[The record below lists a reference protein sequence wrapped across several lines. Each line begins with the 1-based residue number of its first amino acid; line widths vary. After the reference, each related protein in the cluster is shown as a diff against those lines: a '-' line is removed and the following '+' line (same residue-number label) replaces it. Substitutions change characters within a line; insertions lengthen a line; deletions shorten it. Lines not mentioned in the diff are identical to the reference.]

1 MIGNYVKTIMG
12 SQLSKNKKM
21 ATGKNKRN
29 APYDICDR
37 FCERCGYQ
45 KKCRMFHGAGA
56 DIKLVIK
63 GGKQNNVKDI
73 FHDLEEGF
81 KQIKTMIRNI
91 VDKKTVDTGKK
102 QFGGR
107 EYNKRQKNAELIV
120 EQHPLFR
127 QAQKF
132 VREADGFLRKFFRVA
147 NAVNPFLLPALEK
160 EFNDFSFYFP
170 LLSIKIHNALFCVND
185 HVNHYS
191 EEGTREANRAACIAI
206 RASLVCEKAVG
217 AIMAETKE
225 IYAESL
231 QIITVIRDIRAEIKR
246 IFPDAEKF
254 QDEIIFNTKI

>member
-1 MIGNYVKTIMG
+1 MDN
-12 SQLSKNKKM
+12 QLSKNKKR

-45 KKCRMFHGAGA
+45 KKCRMFRGVGA

-73 FHDLEEGF
+73 FRDLEKGF
-81 KQIKTMIRNI
+81 KQIKTMIRNM
-91 VDKKTVDTGKK
+91 VTEKTADTGRK
-102 QFGGR
+102 QSGGH
-107 EYNKRQKNAELIV
+107 EYNKQEKDAELII
-120 EQHPLFR
+120 ERHPLLR
-127 QAQKF
+127 RSQKF

-170 LLSIKIHNALFCVND
+170 LLSVKIRNALFCAND
-185 HVNHYS
+185 HLKSYGKESVK
-191 EEGTREANRAACIAI
+191 EANRAACIAI

>member
-1 MIGNYVKTIMG
+1 MDN
-12 SQLSKNKKM
+12 QFPKNKKM

-45 KKCRMFHGAGA
+45 KKCRMFHGVGA

-63 GGKQNNVKDI
+63 GGKQNDVKDI
-73 FHDLEEGF
+73 FRDLEKGF
-81 KQIKTMIRNI
+81 KQIKSMIRNMAKEKI
-91 VDKKTVDTGKK
+91 TEMGGKR
-102 QFGGR
+102 FGAHKHNER
-107 EYNKRQKNAELIV
+107 EMSGKLII
-120 EQHPLFR
+120 EQHPLF
-127 QAQKF
+127 QQSQKF
-132 VREADGFLRKFFRVA
+132 AREADRFLRKFFMVA

-170 LLSIKIHNALFCVND
+170 LLSAKISKALFCVNSS
-185 HVNHYS
+185 VRPYGK
-191 EEGTREANRAACIAI
+191 EGVEEANRAACIAI
-206 RASLVCEKAVG
+206 QASLVCEKAVG

-231 QIITVIRDIRAEIKR
+231 QIITTIRDIRAEIKI

-254 QDEIIFNTKI
+254 QDEIIFNTSI

>member
-1 MIGNYVKTIMG
+1 MDNQ
-12 SQLSKNKKM
+12 SQKNKKM
-21 ATGKNKRN
+21 ASGKNKRN
-29 APYDICDR
+29 APYDVCDN

-45 KKCRMFHGAGA
+45 KKCRMFHNIGA
-56 DIKLVIK
+56 DIRLVIK

-73 FHDLEEGF
+73 FRDLEKGF
-81 KQIKTMIRNI
+81 KKIKSMVRNMA
-91 VDKKTVDTGKK
+91 KEKNMNAGEK
-102 QFGGR
+102 QFGVYKYG
-107 EYNKRQKNAELIV
+107 KMAHGAELTI

-127 QAQKF
+127 QSQKF
-132 VREADGFLRKFFRVA
+132 VRAADGFLRKFFMVA

-170 LLSIKIHNALFCVND
+170 LLSIKIRNALFCANGRIKSYGD
-185 HVNHYS
+185 ENIK
-191 EEGTREANRAACIAI
+191 EANRAACIAI

-231 QIITVIRDIRAEIKR
+231 QIITAIRDIRAEINR
-246 IFPDAEKF
+246 IFPDAKKF